1 MRIKKSLFGCLACL
15 ALLIGA
21 AQAATPNY
29 ASAYNIETLSIMIAG
44 QRTATVTPW
53 KQNLPYP
60 AKLIG
65 VTAYCRAS
73 GGTTPTLTI
82 DITEGGSSVLSS
94 AISITADTIA
104 TGTISDDA
112 LADEA
117 TLAMVMTIGGTN
129 PTWDDCNVL
138 LTLLR
143 R

>member
-1 MRIKKSLFGCLACL
+1 MKKILLGLLAGL
-15 ALLIGA
+15 VLLIGA
-21 AQAATPNY
+21 ARAATPNY
-29 ASAYNIETLSIMIAG
+29 ASSYDVETISIMIAG

-82 DITEGGSSVLSS
+82 DIAEAGTSVLSS
-94 AISITADTIA
+94 PISITAGTVA
-104 TGTISDDA
+104 TGTISDNA

-117 TLAMVMTIGGTN
+117 ALTMVMTIGGTN
-129 PTWDDCNVL
+129 PTWDDCSVL
-138 LTLLR
+138 LTLIR
-143 R
+143 K

>member
-1 MRIKKSLFGCLACL
+1 MRKLFLGVLAASLAVLSGLV
-15 ALLIGA
+15 GA
-21 AQAATPNY
+21 ATANY
-29 ASAYNIETLSIMIAG
+29 ASAYNIETISVMVAG

-53 KQNLPYP
+53 KQTLPYP

-82 DITEGGSSVLSS
+82 DIAEGGTSVLSS

-104 TGTISDDA
+104 TGTISDSA

-117 TLAMVMTIGGTN
+117 TMTMVMTIGGTN
-129 PTWDDCNVL
+129 PTWDDCSVL

-143 R
+143 K